1 MIEEDILRWFV
12 SEESGT
18 NDDEDDTAA
27 AILAEHGV
35 QVNSPSDEG
44 EDKSVDRSAEVKTH
58 LHLLKLAYQRYGQ
71 WPKAYGVYEQL
82 NADIFASYGG
92 ALKGA
97 EGVEKWSAKGF
108 GAGKAESGEG
118 AFTAPKQWDILVV

>member
-1 MIEEDILRWFV
+1 
-12 SEESGT
+12 
-18 NDDEDDTAA
+18 
-27 AILAEHGV
+27 LAEHGV
-35 QVNSPSDEG
+35 QLTSSSE
-44 EDKSVDRSAEVKTH
+44 EASSEEKSVDRSAEVKTH
-58 LHLLKLAYQRYGQ
+58 LNLLKLAYQRYGQ

-108 GAGKAESGEG
+108 GAGKAESGLG
-118 AFTAPKQWDILVV
+118 AFTAPKQWDIIAV